1 MEGLRDRI
9 NEVRD
14 HYRLTNRGFADAIG
28 AKPAATNNYLNGTK
42 EPSMEFIDRILTT
55 YVDISA
61 DWLLCG
67 RGSMFYDADKQTD
80 EKLLKELAETKVKL
94 LVQEGVVKELKQI
107 ISEKI
112 AEREKALSADTIKGS
127 LLCEDSPCYITSF
140 LREHRKQIVH
150 PYLMYV
156 RI

>member
-28 AKPAATNNYLNGTK
+28 AKPASTNNYLNGTN

-112 AEREKALSADTIKGS
+112 AERDKS
-127 LLCEDSPCYITSF
+127 L
-140 LREHRKQIVH
+140 VG
-150 PYLMYV
+150 
-156 RI
+156 

>member
-1 MEGLRDRI
+1 MVGLRDRI
-9 NEVRD
+9 NEVKD
-14 HYRLTNRGFADAIG
+14 HYRLSNRGFADAIG
-28 AKPAATNNYLNGTK
+28 AKLLLRTTILTE

-112 AEREKALSADTIKGS
+112 AERDKS
-127 LLCEDSPCYITSF
+127 L
-140 LREHRKQIVH
+140 VG
-150 PYLMYV
+150 
-156 RI
+156 

>member
-28 AKPAATNNYLNGTK
+28 AKLAATNNYLNGTK

-112 AEREKALSADTIKGS
+112 AERDKS
-127 LLCEDSPCYITSF
+127 L
-140 LREHRKQIVH
+140 VG
-150 PYLMYV
+150 
-156 RI
+156 